1 VEVTFASRIFGR
13 NLDEFVSTRIGPI
26 FVLAGIGLSLYFI
39 IHNHETGLALA
50 SDIVGIVGGSLVLFA
65 QIGAWA
71 IAEDGTILGSEALA
85 GFVSAAGP
93 LGIVAALVGVGIMLY
108 EMFKT
113 PPDPV
118 QEFVDQYVKPTDF
131 YVPSQSTAIEYAT
144 YYSNPDDQN
153 KLLMVGF
160 SLTSQEK
167 SLTVKPSGSVGVIAA
182 TTTLPDCIWQA
193 VTDGSGLS
201 KIATVVQ
208 PDTTKP
214 ANVVWLSLMSDNT
227 VSFQPQM
234 PRPKLTS
241 STPRAATP
249 MTDAPTVLT
258 QTWLSAPQGNA
269 KLTSSGGFL
278 ASLKLTFQPV
288 LPDTK
293 GNYTRAQAKGWLV
306 QNSSGAGYDAAAGST
321 FTLNMSGMSPNYM
334 RMMDLIFELD
344 SMTSDTQVFAPS
356 FGVSP
361 STPITFTL
369 TGTLPTFL
377 TFSTQTGTF
386 RPNGAKATPASEATY
401 KVTAK
406 NTVLE
411 HEKSETAE
419 FKITVAKTAKPLS
432 THNN

>member
-1 VEVTFASRIFGR
+1 
-13 NLDEFVSTRIGPI
+13 
-26 FVLAGIGLSLYFI
+26 
-39 IHNHETGLALA
+39 
-50 SDIVGIVGGSLVLFA
+50 
-65 QIGAWA
+65 
-71 IAEDGTILGSEALA
+71 
-85 GFVSAAGP
+85 
-93 LGIVAALVGVGIMLY
+93 
-108 EMFKT
+108 
-113 PPDPV
+113 
-118 QEFVDQYVKPTDF
+118 
-131 YVPSQSTAIEYAT
+131 
-144 YYSNPDDQN
+144 
-153 KLLMVGF
+153 
-160 SLTSQEK
+160 
-167 SLTVKPSGSVGVIAA
+167 VGVISK

-214 ANVVWLSLMSDNT
+214 AVVVWLSLMSDNT
-227 VSFQPQM
+227 VSFQPPM
-234 PRPKLTS
+234 PRPKLKS

-306 QNSSGAGYDAAAGST
+306 QTEKGAGYDPAAGST

-334 RMMDLIFELD
+334 RMIDLIFELD
-344 SMTSDTQVFAPS
+344 SKPLDTQAFAPS

-386 RPNGAKATPASEATY
+386 RPNGAKAAVASQATY
-401 KVTAK
+401 SVTAK
-406 NTVLE
+406 NTVLGQ
-411 HEKSETAE
+411 EKSEVAE
-419 FKITVAKTAKPLS
+419 FKITVAKTA
-432 THNN
+432 